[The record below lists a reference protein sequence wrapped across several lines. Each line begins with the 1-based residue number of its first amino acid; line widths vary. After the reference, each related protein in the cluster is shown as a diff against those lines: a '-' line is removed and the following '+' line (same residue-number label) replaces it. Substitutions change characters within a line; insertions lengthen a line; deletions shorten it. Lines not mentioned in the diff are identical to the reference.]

1 MSLQSA
7 SVWGERAMNCKRL
20 ISVFLLPIVMTGLCV
35 FVHAQGGVSIVGSGS
50 NVPTPLYS
58 VWTDEFN
65 KKDSKAQVRY
75 LSMSTL
81 EGIRQISAGS
91 GDFAAGEIPLTH
103 EQLENGKVS
112 LMQIPTVLVGIVPI
126 YNLPGNPEV
135 NFSGEVLA
143 HIFMGTITNWKDPR
157 IAKLNPKLK
166 LPDLQIAVVHRAPG
180 KGSNYIFTDFLSK
193 NSSEFRSQ
201 IGKNA
206 SPNWPVGMD
215 ANRGEDMIA
224 KVASIPGAVGYV
236 ELNFAKRSDIGY
248 GAVQNPAGAFVKA
261 TPASISAACKSL
273 AGTISSD
280 FRMSLVNAPAQ
291 DAYPITSFT
300 WIYLPTSSTSA
311 ERSAV
316 LKEFLEWSLRDGQT
330 IARGLGYAVLPPAI
344 QSKAQA
350 ALNSIQ
356 LASRTN

>member
-1 MSLQSA
+1 
-7 SVWGERAMNCKRL
+7 MNCNRIVSGCLLL
-20 ISVFLLPIVMTGLCV
+20 ILIAALPVAL
-35 FVHAQGGVSIVGSGS
+35 HAQSEVSIVGSGS

-65 KKDSKAQVRY
+65 KKDSKVQVRY
-75 LSMSTL
+75 LSMSTM
-81 EGIRQISAGS
+81 EGIHQISVGS

-103 EQLENGKVS
+103 EQLESAKVS

-157 IAKLNPKLK
+157 IVKLNPKIK
-166 LPDLQIAVVHRAPG
+166 LPDLQIAVVHRTSG

-193 NSSEFRSQ
+193 NSPEFRSE
-201 IGKNA
+201 IGKSA
-206 SPNWPVGMD
+206 SPNWPVGVD
-215 ANRGEDMIA
+215 ANRGEDMIT

-248 GAVQNPAGAFVKA
+248 GTVQNPAGAFVKA
-261 TPASISAACKSL
+261 TPASITAACKSL
-273 AGTISSD
+273 AGTIPSD
-280 FRMSLVNAPAQ
+280 FHVSLINAPGP
-291 DAYPITSFT
+291 DSYPIASFT
-300 WIYLPTSSTSA
+300 WVYLPTSNAST
-311 ERSAV
+311 ERSVA

-330 IARGLGYAVLPPAI
+330 IARGLGYAVLPAAI

-350 ALNSIQ
+350 ALHSMQ